1 MEWQSLLRCST
12 SSLLG
17 SPFHRDLMSY
27 HLPFHFSLLTLTL
40 LLSLASSALMI
51 VGGFVTSDSSYFS
64 DILSRAKDELPLLL
78 SIRRVIHEHPE
89 LRFQEH
95 NTSALIRFHLET
107 LSIPYSFPIAGTGIV
122 AQVGSGASPI
132 VALRADMDALPL
144 QELVDWEHRSKFDGV
159 MHACGHDVHVAM
171 LLGAAKLLN
180 ERKSNLKGTVRLLFQ
195 PAEEGGAGAFHMIK
209 EGALDGVDAIFGMH
223 VDYKLPTGSI
233 SSHPGPTQ
241 AAVSF
246 FEARIQGNGGDG
258 GTPHLNSDPIFAT
271 AFVIL
276 ALQQLIS
283 REDDPL
289 HSLVLSVTFVKAGA
303 TYDTTPSLV
312 EFGGTLRSIT
322 TEGLYKL
329 QTRVEE
335 VIKGQASVHRCNSFL
350 SLKDDEYPFY
360 PSTVNDAEL
369 HQHVQAVGGYMLGS
383 DKVKMGEK
391 IMAGEDFAFYQQ
403 LIPGIMFSIG
413 IRNEKSEIVYPA
425 HSPYFFVDEDVLP
438 IGAALHTAL
447 AETYLA
453 KLCNRTEI

>member
-289 HSLVLSVTFVKAGA
+289 HSLV
-303 TYDTTPSLV
+303 
-312 EFGGTLRSIT
+312 
-322 TEGLYKL
+322 
-329 QTRVEE
+329 
-335 VIKGQASVHRCNSFL
+335 IKGQASVHRCNSFL

-453 KLCNRTEI
+453 KLCNRTGK